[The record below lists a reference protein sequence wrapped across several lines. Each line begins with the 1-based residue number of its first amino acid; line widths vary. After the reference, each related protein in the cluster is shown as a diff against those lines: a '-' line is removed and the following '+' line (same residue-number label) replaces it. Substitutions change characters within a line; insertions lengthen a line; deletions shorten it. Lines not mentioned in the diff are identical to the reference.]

1 MINCLISDC
10 AGRHTTHVPGGGTA
24 KRFMLFNNKSKTNV
38 AFPPAACLH
47 GASRARAGQWHLART
62 SIPAGMRE
70 QVLDHLPGLFRAGV
84 RIGGRMRA
92 GVGMEEERGKEAA
105 QKCNTGYSGA
115 VCGCSHPGK
124 ENTTRSQETRIPA
137 RALALPTYVTS
148 LANSASATTS
158 VKWADECF
166 KYHENACCRY
176 CRLFITQYSCDEKPN
191 SESRLSGVESQ
202 LYCNTY

>member
-70 QVLDHLPGLFRAGV
+70 QVLDHLPGLFTHLFFSSFSLL
-84 RIGGRMRA
+84 
-92 GVGMEEERGKEAA
+92 
-105 QKCNTGYSGA
+105 QLSSPL
-115 VCGCSHPGK
+115 CSW
-124 ENTTRSQETRIPA
+124 
-137 RALALPTYVTS
+137 ALCTSCSVYLECTLLPPFFQFS
-148 LANSASATTS
+148 APLAS
-158 VKWADECF
+158 E
-166 KYHENACCRY
+166 
-176 CRLFITQYSCDEKPN
+176 LEKPGWM
-191 SESRLSGVESQ
+191 EHAGLE
-202 LYCNTY
+202 LC